1 MVQRGRIQQYI
12 LVLRLEMET
21 LKRLRLL
28 ARRDDWM
35 VSFDLADGFYHVGI
49 HEADRKYFQVA
60 IAGQLYEFAALPMG
74 WSLSPAIFCA
84 VMSVWTTWARAPA
97 AVEARAAGR
106 RHAKDHRPLVFD
118 PGPEGRACWRRLRRS
133 GVRILPYV
141 DDFLI
146 LGTSPEET
154 RVAQAAVYAALDQ
167 LGIARHPTK
176 GWQEPTQV
184 LTHLGL
190 EVDTQR
196 GMFRVHADRAARI
209 RKREVQAT
217 EY

>member
-1 MVQRGRIQQYI
+1 MPWRRGPPPAFNLGTSLRLDSLTPEQAEWLKPQLGKLLGLGALQEARHPARWVSRAF
-12 LVLRLEMET
+12 LVPKPNGAGWRLVFDLRYLNQFCRTMRLEMET

-133 GVRILPYV
+133 GVRILP
-141 DDFLI
+141 LCR
-146 LGTSPEET
+146 T
-154 RVAQAAVYAALDQ
+154 
-167 LGIARHPTK
+167 
-176 GWQEPTQV
+176 
-184 LTHLGL
+184 
-190 EVDTQR
+190 
-196 GMFRVHADRAARI
+196 
-209 RKREVQAT
+209 
-217 EY
+217 